1 VILKKLSSGAA
12 LDDLVIVEIKD
23 SDELKLGQKPFPVN
37 LIDFENKKV
46 LMRAHQRES
55 AKGKK
60 MLLLMMS
67 IEPRS

>member
-1 VILKKLSSGAA
+1 VILKKISSGAA

-23 SDELKLGQKPFPVN
+23 SDELKLGQKHFPVN

-46 LMRAHQRES
+46 LMCAHQRES
-55 AKGKK
+55 TKGK
-60 MLLLMMS
+60 MLLLLMS